1 MEAQNGEI
9 GQLLHAHFLLQPH
22 TAESQGEGGVN
33 GEASPLNEV
42 GGLDYYM
49 KLDVFSAEYSLL
61 L

>member
-1 MEAQNGEI
+1 M
-9 GQLLHAHFLLQPH
+9 LHAHFLLQPH
-22 TAESQGEGGVN
+22 TGEGQGEGAVN
-33 GEASPLNEV
+33 GEASTLNEV